1 VNTAPKIVHIAYE
14 PGVLRIIDQTK
25 LPETVDVL
33 SLTAPAAVADAIREM
48 RVRGAPAIGIA
59 GAYGLA
65 IAALDS
71 AAKADS
77 PDHILPG
84 DLVGSGTRARSRSS
98 DRRQS
103 FVGRERAAQ

>member
-65 IAALDS
+65 IAALDA

-77 PDHILPG
+77 PDSWRSCRKRHACSKP
-84 DLVGSGTRARSRSS
+84 LVRPPSIFRGP
-98 DRRQS
+98 
-103 FVGRERAAQ
+103 